1 VVADRGFASRTNRGY
16 FTQGGGDYIHA
27 EKLRATNREAT
38 AALAGPGRYLS
49 VAGNLRVMEVA
60 VASPAATGSEFAGTL
75 KHKPGLRPY
84 LHRTPKGL
92 LRIDRAAAKREAH
105 RLSRFEP

>member
-1 VVADRGFASRTNRGY
+1 VQFVVCHNPEA
-16 FTQGGGDYIHA
+16 A
-27 EKLRATNREAT
+27 ERDQQVRANVMVH
-38 AALAGPGRYLS
+38 LAGPIDGS
-49 VAGNLRVMEVA
+49 DAW
-60 VASPAATGSEFAGTL
+60 SAAKRSAFAGTL

-105 RLSRFEP
+105 HLSRFEP

>member
-1 VVADRGFASRTNRGY
+1 M
-16 FTQGGGDYIHA
+16 
-27 EKLRATNREAT
+27 
-38 AALAGPGRYLS
+38 S

-60 VASPAATGSEFAGTL
+60 VASPAAKGSEFAGTL

-105 RLSRFEP
+105 HLSRFEP